1 MADKRRKKRD
11 RELRMKVTSE
21 ELRAFQEAAE
31 RCGAVGTSSWARMIL
46 RERVGLNVV
55 EGR

>member
-21 ELRAFQEAAE
+21 ELHAFQEAAE
-31 RCGAVGTSSWARMIL
+31 RCGAVGTSSWARVVL
-46 RERVGLNVV
+46 REKVGLNVA